1 MPRLYLAQGQALA
14 STYNRWRNYTPARA
28 ISRARSE
35 YRGELGHTWEALYSP
50 VSPNF
55 PLVSID
61 SQLACEIG
69 VTIDS
74 NGAQPSKRQKGR
86 SLLYNTFAFPPKQVR
101 TPNTRSRLLLRILL
115 RHRGRYSYEADISG
129 GGPDVTRGVVCSLEF
144 VPCLFLMT
152 SSLTIV
158 GPAGRSCTT
167 FHNEGKR
174 GLYRRMLLTLLGMS
188 NFTLQFVT
196 YE

>member
-1 MPRLYLAQGQALA
+1 MARNHRSAKKAALCFIIPLLFRRSKFALLTLA
-14 STYNRWRNYTPARA
+14 
-28 ISRARSE
+28 
-35 YRGELGHTWEALYSP
+35 H
-50 VSPNF
+50 V
-55 PLVSID
+55 
-61 SQLACEIG
+61 
-69 VTIDS
+69 
-74 NGAQPSKRQKGR
+74 
-86 SLLYNTFAFPPKQVR
+86 
-101 TPNTRSRLLLRILL
+101 LLRILL
-115 RHRGRYSYEADISG
+115 RNRGCYSYEADMSG

-167 FHNEGKR
+167 FHNEGKG

-196 YE
+196 YKVDEEREVEPISDVL

>member
-35 YRGELGHTWEALYSP
+35 YRGELGHTWEALYSR

-74 NGAQPSKRQKGR
+74 NGARPSKRQKGHF
-86 SLLYNTFAFPPKQVR
+86 LLYNNFAFPPKQVR
-101 TPNTRSRLLLRILL
+101 TPNTRSRLTQDSPPSPWPLFL
-115 RHRGRYSYEADISG
+115 RGRYQWWRSGRYSRRSMFFRVRSLSFFDDVFTDDCGPCRQVLHDIPQRGQGRPLSQ
-129 GGPDVTRGVVCSLEF
+129 DVAHASRHEQLH
-144 VPCLFLMT
+144 
-152 SSLTIV
+152 
-158 GPAGRSCTT
+158 PAVR
-167 FHNEGKR
+167 N
-174 GLYRRMLLTLLGMS
+174 
-188 NFTLQFVT
+188 V
-196 YE
+196 